1 MAAHRNRFLFVSTLT
16 IIWLYMIVSVV
27 LSPKIVTKLVQ
38 NKVVRLI
45 DKYSL
50 TIYIYHII
58 ISNILALL
66 IVDPAFTLFPKI
78 HVIRVV
84 RKIVGV
90 LAMIFGPIAVNLG
103 LDAVIE
109 KLKKY
114 RQDKIAVQDDNQ

>member
-1 MAAHRNRFLFVSTLT
+1 MLSLEK
-16 IIWLYMIVSVV
+16 WLV
-27 LSPKIVTKLVQ
+27 LNNDVNLGCIQ
-38 NKVVRLI
+38 F
-45 DKYSL
+45 DHF
-50 TIYIYHII
+50 YIYHII